1 MLHTSAVA
9 LLAGCRTYFDVVTT
23 LCALVAPSIFA
34 EKTGVI
40 SVQSEVQWLVALGF
54 DDITIMDICAHDR
67 HHYQES
73 VR

>member
-9 LLAGCRTYFDVVTT
+9 VLAGCRTYFDVVTA
-23 LCALVAPSIFA
+23 LCALVAPCIFA

-54 DDITIMDICAHDR
+54 DVIT
-67 HHYQES
+67 
-73 VR
+73 

>member
-9 LLAGCRTYFDVVTT
+9 VLAGCRTYFDVVTA
-23 LCALVAPSIFA
+23 LCALVAPCIFA

-54 DDITIMDICAHDR
+54 DVITIMDICAHDR
-67 HHYQES
+67 HHYQEY